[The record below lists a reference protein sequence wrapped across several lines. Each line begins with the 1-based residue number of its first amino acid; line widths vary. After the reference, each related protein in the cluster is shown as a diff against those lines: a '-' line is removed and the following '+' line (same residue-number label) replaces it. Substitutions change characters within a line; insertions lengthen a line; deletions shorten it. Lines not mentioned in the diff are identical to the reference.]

1 MKLNPFP
8 LLAFAAIT
16 ALTSPSQAFLGAIF
30 RGINDATN
38 AGCEWNFKDP
48 IDFAV
53 AQHER
58 LSTPLPEGFK
68 RQIVPFLET
77 DLRRKPWL
85 SAYEYVIVVNTDSPY
100 VHHTEFPQVLPFINI
115 PIRFEG
121 FGFPDITKTNSIVG
135 DSERAAAAAFLQ
147 YYGPEADKVRR
158 FGEVVRERN
167 SRGQMV
173 PVRSNVQESQTIRIY
188 QRGQLIRKTQ
198 VSTGRGSFQ
207 LRGRKPHCEKPF
219 ESYHTYTEPGYYN
232 FEVLARDYKSKSYDA
247 DMPHAMFY
255 NRTRGLALHA
265 AMPTKIGNLGT
276 RDSGGCTRLDPNTA
290 FDLFERILST
300 RGYPIPKL
308 DVFGNPE
315 YDTNGQLKLVQ
326 RNPSVSRSQM
336 APEEVRASYSAL
348 LIVQEGPVRDADPY
362 YESAVSYKYQ

>member
-1 MKLNPFP
+1 MKFNPLP
-8 LLAFAAIT
+8 LIAFAAVT
-16 ALTSPSQAFLGAIF
+16 ALAAPSQAFLG
-30 RGINDATN
+30 GLINSIVN
-38 AGCEWNFKDP
+38 PGCEWDFKNPVDL
-48 IDFAV
+48 AV

-58 LSTPLPEGFK
+58 LTTPLPPGFK

-77 DLRRKPWL
+77 DIRRKPWL

-100 VHHTEFPQVLPFINI
+100 VHHTELPAKLPFIQL
-115 PIRFEG
+115 PIRLDSYG
-121 FGFPDITKTNSIVG
+121 FQDITKSYSVVSS
-135 DSERAAAAAFLQ
+135 DDEVAAARAFLDF
-147 YYGPEADKVRR
+147 YGPEADKVRR

-167 SRGQMV
+167 RQGQMV

-188 QRGQLIRKTQ
+188 QRGQLIRKTK

-207 LRGRKPHCEKPF
+207 LRGRKAHCEKPF

-247 DMPHAMFY
+247 DMPYAMFY

-265 AMPTKIGNLGT
+265 ALTSKIPNLGT

-290 FDLFERILST
+290 FDLFERVMAT
-300 RGYPIPKL
+300 RGYPVPKL

-315 YDTNGQLKLVQ
+315 YDANGQLKIVQ
-326 RNPSVSRSQM
+326 RNPSVSRTQM

-348 LIVQEGPVRDADPY
+348 LIVQEGPVMDADTRF
-362 YESAVSYKYQ
+362 EQAVTYKYQ